1 MNGILW
7 LVLFGAVSAVALAA
21 FWRTHARKKRLSAQR
36 AAHKALLKEERA
48 QNKEAESAV
57 SPEAERNPQNPSPSF
72 PESKETAGPVFDPS
86 TLRPL
91 PQLTAVPAPVGVRS
105 DAVLLW
111 AVFLARLYALAAT
124 CRLRLEALEDRAGGD
139 ADILMAH
146 KQMQVVNDRTAHLE
160 ESYQEELDCHGEI
173 LAFLDQLAAARPET
187 AAATVRASLLHRA
200 ARTEAENFLEAWTRD
215 TQNPPQQVAKAAFFS
230 ARLAELRAD
239 LSLALARY
247 AIALRLD
254 PRNLEY
260 LRPAGNLAHFLGH
273 YEEAG
278 AWRAA
283 LERRIRLQPGYNLAV
298 LALAQRDL
306 AFTCLKV
313 GRLDKA
319 GPLYKSAMI
328 ALSSALG
335 NNHPEMATSWFQ
347 IGEMQESQGALE
359 RAYSLYQRSL
369 KMLESSLGLLDQRLC
384 PALDKLASLSL
395 RFGRDKDALAYRRK
409 IVAILERALP
419 PDHPLLAD
427 NWSALAE
434 AYTKCDEYAQ
444 AERCCLKSLKI
455 NRAIHGREH
464 PIVEAQLSE
473 LSWLCAQQGRV
484 EDANRYQ
491 DEAENLHLAL
501 IQEAGAIAETARN

>member
-7 LVLFGAVSAVALAA
+7 LVLLGAVAALAA
-21 FWRTHARKKRLSAQR
+21 TAFWRAHVRKKRLSAQR
-36 AAHKALLKEERA
+36 AARKARLKEERV
-48 QNKEAESAV
+48 QNKAESAA
-57 SPEAERNPQNPSPSF
+57 SPEAEPHTQNQASPSP
-72 PESKETAGPVFDPS
+72 EGKEVSGPVFDTS
-86 TLRPL
+86 SQRPVAL
-91 PQLTAVPAPVGVRS
+91 LAAVPAPVGVRS

-160 ESYQEELDCHGEI
+160 ASYQEELDCHGEI

-200 ARTEAENFLEAWTRD
+200 ARTEAETFLDAWTRD
-215 TQNPPQQVAKAAFFS
+215 THNPPQQVAKAAFFS

-239 LSLALARY
+239 LALALTRY
-247 AIALRLD
+247 ALALRLD
-254 PRNLEY
+254 PRNPDY

-384 PALDKLASLSL
+384 PALDKLATLSL

-409 IVAILERALP
+409 IVAILEKALP

-501 IQEAGAIAETARN
+501 IQEAGAIAESARN